1 MKTSIKLLALML
13 MMIRSCD
20 MNTRLT
26 TSELTEQVQEHIL
39 EKWEELYSEEELDEV
54 ELKSFILVHKS
65 DNEYSGVLET
75 IEYGEEYSYTVSVIY
90 DGEYFS
96 WEILY

>member
-1 MKTSIKLLALML
+1 MKNSIKILSLILLMTT
-13 MMIRSCD
+13 SCE
-20 MNTRLT
+20 MNTRLST
-26 TSELTEQVQEHIL
+26 TELAEQVQEHIL
-39 EKWEELYSEEELDEV
+39 EKWEEVYTEEELEEV

>member
-1 MKTSIKLLALML
+1 MKTSIKILALML
-13 MMIRSCD
+13 MMITSCD

-26 TSELTEQVQEHIL
+26 TTELTEQVQEHIL

-75 IEYGEEYSYTVSVIY
+75 IESVSYTHLRAHETS
-90 DGEYFS
+90 
-96 WEILY
+96 

>member
-1 MKTSIKLLALML
+1 MKTSIKILALKL
-13 MMIRSCD
+13 MMTTSCD

-26 TSELTEQVQEHIL
+26 TTELTEQVQEHIL

>member
-1 MKTSIKLLALML
+1 MKTSIKIFALML
-13 MMIRSCD
+13 MMMTSCD

-26 TSELTEQVQEHIL
+26 TTELTEQVQEHIL

>member
-1 MKTSIKLLALML
+1 MKTSIKILALML
-13 MMIRSCD
+13 MMITSCD

-26 TSELTEQVQEHIL
+26 TTELTEQVQEHIL

>member
-1 MKTSIKLLALML
+1 MKTSIKILALML
-13 MMIRSCD
+13 MMITSCD
-20 MNTRLT
+20 MNTRLST
-26 TSELTEQVQEHIL
+26 TELTEQVQEHIL
-39 EKWEELYSEEELDEV
+39 EKWEEVYTEEELEEV
-54 ELKSFILVHKS
+54 EFKSFILVHKS

>member
-1 MKTSIKLLALML
+1 MKTSIKILALML
-13 MMIRSCD
+13 MMITSCD

-26 TSELTEQVQEHIL
+26 TAELTEQVQEHIL
-39 EKWEELYSEEELDEV
+39 EKWEELYSEEELEEV

-90 DGEYFS
+90 YGEYFS

>member
-13 MMIRSCD
+13 MMTTSCD

-26 TSELTEQVQEHIL
+26 TTELTEQVQEHIL

-75 IEYGEEYSYTVSVIY
+75 VEYGEEYSYTVSVIY

>member
-1 MKTSIKLLALML
+1 MKTSIKILALML
-13 MMIRSCD
+13 MMITSCD

-26 TSELTEQVQEHIL
+26 TTELTEQVQEHIL

-75 IEYGEEYSYTVSVIY
+75 IEYGEKYSYTVSVVY

>member
-1 MKTSIKLLALML
+1 MKTSIKILALML
-13 MMIRSCD
+13 MMTTSCD

-26 TSELTEQVQEHIL
+26 TTELTEQVQEHIL

-75 IEYGEEYSYTVSVIY
+75 VEYGEEYSYTVSVIY

>member
-1 MKTSIKLLALML
+1 MKTSIKILALML
-13 MMIRSCD
+13 IMVTSCD

-26 TSELTEQVQEHIL
+26 TTELTEQVQEHIL

-96 WEILY
+96 WEIL